1 VKDEP
6 LRTCPHCGGDL
17 ERTTTEFYRALD
29 HLGELLG
36 STHDRGAIVN
46 AILDA
51 ATLIVRPDA
60 GVFYVHAGPRRL
72 VARAASGAASPGFEL
87 AVGEGLA
94 GEAAQEGRVI
104 TTPGDAQTSGSEP
117 APAGAS
123 SVALPVR

>member
-1 VKDEP
+1 MLRVPVYLARVRPYHGPVKDEP

-29 HLGELLG
+29 HLGEVLG

-60 GVFYVHAGPRRL
+60 AHSVPIPVDV
-72 VARAASGAASPGFEL
+72 VAVMRTDT
-87 AVGEGLA
+87 V
-94 GEAAQEGRVI
+94 
-104 TTPGDAQTSGSEP
+104 
-117 APAGAS
+117 
-123 SVALPVR
+123 